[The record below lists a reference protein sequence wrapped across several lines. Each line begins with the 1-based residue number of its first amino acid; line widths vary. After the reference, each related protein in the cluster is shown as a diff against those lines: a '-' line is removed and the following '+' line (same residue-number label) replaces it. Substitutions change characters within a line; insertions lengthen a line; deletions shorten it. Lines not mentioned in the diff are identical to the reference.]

1 MPPKIIFPAF
11 QLFELKVIFSLPL
24 ETPHYDE
31 GESSSSEST
40 TPEEV
45 KVTEWLILG
54 ANLPELKLELA
65 DFKSK

>member
-1 MPPKIIFPAF
+1 MPN
-11 QLFELKVIFSLPL
+11 
-24 ETPHYDE
+24 YDE

-65 DFKSK
+65 DFTSKWS

>member
-1 MPPKIIFPAF
+1 MPN
-11 QLFELKVIFSLPL
+11 
-24 ETPHYDE
+24 YDE

-65 DFKSK
+65 DFKSKWS